1 VSNYSQEEK
10 IRFIEDLKKRTK
22 QIALDSIKLS
32 KEIPK
37 TEEGKIILRQL
48 VRSATSVGA
57 NYRAACRGRS
67 QAEYFAKLS
76 ITVEEADEV
85 LYWLEIFEEAELAKI
100 DLSKLKGEVTQIVSI
115 LATAR
120 KNTK

>member
-1 VSNYSQEEK
+1 MSKYSQEEK
-10 IRFIEDLKKRTK
+10 VRFIEDLKRRTK
-22 QIALDSIKLS
+22 QIALNSINLS

-37 TEEGKIILRQL
+37 NEEGRIILHQL
-48 VRSATSVGA
+48 IRSATSVGA

-67 QAEYFAKLS
+67 KAEYFAKLS

-85 LYWLEIFEEAELAKI
+85 LYWLEILEESGILKI
-100 DLSKLKGEVTQIVSI
+100 DISDFKQEVTEIVSI
-115 LATAR
+115 LAKAR

>member
-1 VSNYSQEEK
+1 MSNYSLEEK
-10 IRFIEDLKKRTK
+10 TRFIEDLNRRTK
-22 QIALDSIKLS
+22 QIALDSIRLS

-48 VRSATSVGA
+48 IRSATSVGA

-85 LYWLEIFEEAELAKI
+85 LYWPEILEESELVKA
-100 DLSKLKGEVTQIVSI
+100 DLSGLKDEVTQIVFI
-115 LATAR
+115 LAIAR

>member
-1 VSNYSQEEK
+1 MSNYSQEEK